1 MGWGLAIAS
10 FIATMAGSEIA
21 RREHQRVIKK
31 KEGQAVFGIEER
43 RTARRNMGIA
53 C

>member
-21 RREHQRVIKK
+21 RREQQRVIKK
-31 KEGQAVFGIEER
+31 
-43 RTARRNMGIA
+43 
-53 C
+53 